1 MYSSKPKIQ
10 IKMKELQPIN
20 QHVLLE
26 IEATEEKTAS
36 GIIIPD
42 TAKEKPQFAKVLAIS
57 GIEDPE
63 ISVGDVVF
71 YKNFSG
77 TELEYN
83 GKEYLMMPYADILG
97 RIVETDEI

>member
-1 MYSSKPKIQ
+1 
-10 IKMKELQPIN
+10 MKELQPIN

-26 IEATEEKTAS
+26 VEASEERTAS

-63 ISVGDVVF
+63 IAVGDVVF

-77 TELEYN
+77 TELEYE
-83 GKEYLMMPYADILG
+83 GKDYLMMPYADILG
-97 RIVETDEI
+97 RIVETDKI

>member
-1 MYSSKPKIQ
+1 
-10 IKMKELQPIN
+10 MKELQPIN

-26 IEATEEKTAS
+26 MEEEKEAKTAS

-42 TAKEKPQFAKVLAIS
+42 TAKEKPQFAKVVAIS
-57 GIEDPE
+57 GIEKPE

-77 TELEYN
+77 TELEFD
-83 GKEYLMMPYADILG
+83 GKNFLMMPYADILG
-97 RIVETDEI
+97 KLVETDKI

>member
-1 MYSSKPKIQ
+1 
-10 IKMKELQPIN
+10 MKELQPIN

-26 IEATEEKTAS
+26 VEESEEKTAS

-42 TAKEKPQFAKVLAIS
+42 TAKAKPQFARVVALS

-63 ISVGDVVF
+63 IAVGDVVF
-71 YKNFSG
+71 YKNFTG
-77 TELEYN
+77 TELELD

-97 RIVETDEI
+97 KVVETDEI

>member
-1 MYSSKPKIQ
+1 
-10 IKMKELQPIN
+10 MKELQPIN

-26 IEATEEKTAS
+26 IEASEEKTAS

-42 TAKEKPQFAKVLAIS
+42 TAKEKPRFARVLALS

-77 TELEYN
+77 TELDFD

-97 RIVETDEI
+97 RVVETDKI

>member
-1 MYSSKPKIQ
+1 
-10 IKMKELQPIN
+10 MKELQPIN

-26 IEATEEKTAS
+26 LEATEEKTAS

-42 TAKEKPQFAKVLAIS
+42 TAKEKPTFARVRAIS

-77 TELEYN
+77 TEIEFE

-97 RIVETDEI
+97 RVVETDKI

>member
-1 MYSSKPKIQ
+1 
-10 IKMKELQPIN
+10 MKELQPIN

-26 IEATEEKTAS
+26 IEAKEEKTAS

-42 TAKEKPQFAKVLAIS
+42 TVNEKPQFAKVLAIS

-63 ISVGDVVF
+63 IAVGDVVF

-77 TELEYN
+77 TEIEFE
-83 GKEYLMMPYADILG
+83 GSEFLMMPYADILG
-97 RIVETDEI
+97 RVVETDKI

>member
-1 MYSSKPKIQ
+1 
-10 IKMKELQPIN
+10 MKELQPIN

-26 IEATEEKTAS
+26 VEASVEKTAS
-36 GIIIPD
+36 GIIIPE
-42 TAKEKPQFAKVLAIS
+42 TAKEKPKFAKVLALS

-77 TELEYN
+77 TELEFE

-97 RIVETDEI
+97 RVVETDKI

>member
-1 MYSSKPKIQ
+1 
-10 IKMKELQPIN
+10 MKELQPIN

-26 IEATEEKTAS
+26 IEAKEEKTAS

-42 TAKEKPQFAKVLAIS
+42 TVNVKPQIAKVLSIS

-63 ISVGDVVF
+63 IAVGDVVF
-71 YKNFSG
+71 YKNFTG
-77 TELEYN
+77 TELEFD

-97 RIVETDEI
+97 RIVETDKI

>member
-1 MYSSKPKIQ
+1 MAFRP
-10 IKMKELQPIN
+10 L
-20 QHVLLE
+20 HDRVLVRPLE
-26 IEATEEKTAS
+26 GEQKTAG

-42 TAKEKPQFAKVLAIS
+42 TAKEKPQYAKVLAMS

-77 TELEYN
+77 TELEFN

>member
-1 MYSSKPKIQ
+1 
-10 IKMKELQPIN
+10 MKELQPIN

-26 IEATEEKTAS
+26 LEEAEAKTAS

-42 TAKEKPQFAKVLAIS
+42 TVKAKPQFARVVALS

-63 ISVGDVVF
+63 ISVGDLVF
-71 YKNFSG
+71 YKNFTG
-77 TELEYN
+77 TELEFE

-97 RIVETDEI
+97 KVVETEEI

>member
-1 MYSSKPKIQ
+1 
-10 IKMKELQPIN
+10 MKELQPIN

-26 IEATEEKTAS
+26 IGAKEEKTAS

-42 TAKEKPQFAKVLAIS
+42 TVKEKPQFAKVLAIS

-71 YKNFSG
+71 FKNFSG
-77 TELEYN
+77 TELEFD

-97 RIVETDEI
+97 RVVETDEI